1 MSHGT
6 ALFLFLF
13 ERQIDQCHEN
23 GRERQSLANNKIIMV
38 KYTLS

>member
-23 GRERQSLANNKIIMV
+23 GRERQSLANNTVIMI
-38 KYTLS
+38 KYTHS